1 MKNKLTVLEAISII
15 SIITI
20 SQIILDFP
28 EYLIH
33 VTGTGTIINLAYLAV
48 FAIMFCVIISNI
60 LKHFAN
66 QDIIDIS
73 ELVGGKFLKSIISYI
88 IVLFLFLAAISA
100 TSNFIYLIK
109 NTYFKNSNLLFVI
122 SIFIISIFVAC
133 YQGFGSTK
141 KVATFFFGILV
152 ISIFCLTL
160 GDNGNFNTNNFV
172 PIFGYNYHTTFQT
185 GLSNIFIFNFILI
198 YFFLMPLLNNKN
210 DFKKIIFLSF
220 FINFLLI
227 IISVIAILQ
236 YYPTSITEN
245 ISNVSS
251 SSIILAVTRRI
262 QISSFLSQTDSIF
275 ILFWGYA
282 ILCYVS
288 FLIDGIIYIFHKTF
302 RYQEKKSLSFS
313 LIPILLGSII
323 LVNNMMKLYYLES
336 YIIKTFSIVLTFY
349 ILFLIVIIGYF
360 KAKKGF

>member
-1 MKNKLTVLEAISII
+1 
-15 SIITI
+15 
-20 SQIILDFP
+20 
-28 EYLIH
+28 
-33 VTGTGTIINLAYLAV
+33 
-48 FAIMFCVIISNI
+48 
-60 LKHFAN
+60 
-66 QDIIDIS
+66 
-73 ELVGGKFLKSIISYI
+73 
-88 IVLFLFLAAISA
+88 
-100 TSNFIYLIK
+100 
-109 NTYFKNSNLLFVI
+109 
-122 SIFIISIFVAC
+122 
-133 YQGFGSTK
+133 
-141 KVATFFFGILV
+141 
-152 ISIFCLTL
+152 
-160 GDNGNFNTNNFV
+160 
-172 PIFGYNYHTTFQT
+172 
-185 GLSNIFIFNFILI
+185 
-198 YFFLMPLLNNKN
+198 MPLLNNKN